1 MAEEKLIGHISHF
14 YGKISVGIIELSD
27 GLKVGDKIH
36 ILGLHADFEQTI
48 DSMQVNHED
57 INAAKAGDSVSVKF
71 SEPIREGDKV
81 FLL

>member
-48 DSMQVNHED
+48 DSMQEDLENFWANH
-57 INAAKAGDSVSVKF
+57 IF
-71 SEPIREGDKV
+71 TQRFITYLCR
-81 FLL
+81 